1 MHDVELCVPVNGSLL
16 CNPRWGR
23 DIIRQLRCKI
33 TQRTQGSESKS
44 NYFPSRLESGLD
56 FIRLVG
62 STASCPL
69 SSLDSGYIE
78 AGLPGLLRLE
88 SKRLILRI
96 AQLAAV
102 AAVLRCL
109 GSQSNYDV
117 YYNVAV
123 SHEPVRLRD
132 SLSLWCAALR
142 HLSVLLLALGEL
154 SGALLG

>member
-1 MHDVELCVPVNGSLL
+1 MHDVELCAPVNGSLL

-33 TQRTQGSESKS
+33 TQRTRGSESKS

-56 FIRLVG
+56 FTRLVG
-62 STASCPL
+62 LTASCPL
-69 SSLDSGYIE
+69 SSLDSGHIE

-102 AAVLRCL
+102 AAVAAVLRCL
-109 GSQSNYDV
+109 GS
-117 YYNVAV
+117 
-123 SHEPVRLRD
+123 
-132 SLSLWCAALR
+132 
-142 HLSVLLLALGEL
+142 
-154 SGALLG
+154 